1 MKIVKQSATL
11 INPFSSAM
19 TDKEYFTFQLKNVEK
34 IARVC
39 YKSEDKITDDSYIS
53 FVRGLIKRNH
63 MAMLEHGGFSVLFVT
78 DRGISHEIVRHRL
91 ASFAQESTRYCN
103 YANGKFNGEISIIA
117 PLELPI
123 QDWLEPMVEL
133 EFSYKKML
141 SQGIKPQIARNIL
154 PTALKTEIVM
164 TANFREWIH
173 FLKLRTAKDAH
184 PQIQEVAN
192 QVLEMLKK
200 NAPLLVE
207 DF

>member
-11 INPFSSAM
+11 INPFSSVM

-103 YANGKFNGEISIIA
+103 YVNGKFNGEISIIA

-173 FLKLRTAKDAH
+173 FLRLRTAKDAH

>member
-11 INPFSSAM
+11 INPFSSVMA
-19 TDKEYFTFQLKNVEK
+19 DKEYFTFQLKNVEK

>member
-11 INPFSSAM
+11 INPFSSVM

-63 MAMLEHGGFSVLFVT
+63 MAMLEHGSFSILFVT

-123 QDWLEPMVEL
+123 QDWLEPIVEL

-173 FLKLRTAKDAH
+173 FLRLRTAKDAH

>member
-11 INPFSSAM
+11 INPFSSVM

-192 QVLEMLKK
+192 QVLKMLKK

>member
-1 MKIVKQSATL
+1 
-11 INPFSSAM
+11 
-19 TDKEYFTFQLKNVEK
+19 
-34 IARVC
+34 
-39 YKSEDKITDDSYIS
+39 
-53 FVRGLIKRNH
+53 
-63 MAMLEHGGFSVLFVT
+63 
-78 DRGISHEIVRHRL
+78 
-91 ASFAQESTRYCN
+91 
-103 YANGKFNGEISIIA
+103 
-117 PLELPI
+117 
-123 QDWLEPMVEL
+123 MVEL

-184 PQIQEVAN
+184 PQIHEVAN